1 MKIKKMCAVLYVMC
15 AVLYIFF
22 LFLIFVRN
30 DDVFFVLVLDLSV
43 LDLSVFDLSVFDFWQ
58 IPLLSV
64 SGFSSFLCV

>member
-43 LDLSVFDLSVFDFWQ
+43 FDLSVFDFWQ